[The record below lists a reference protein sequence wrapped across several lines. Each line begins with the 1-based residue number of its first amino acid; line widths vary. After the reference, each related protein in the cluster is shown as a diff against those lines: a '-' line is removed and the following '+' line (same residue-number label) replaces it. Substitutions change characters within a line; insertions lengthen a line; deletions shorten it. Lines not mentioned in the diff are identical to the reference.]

1 MFAGADRTTSRHGR
15 WAAAP
20 AAVPAGGGGAQDAP
34 ADGAGSGPA
43 ATGRRRPDRGAGPT
57 TGAPGL
63 PWSAAA
69 GAAAVALTAAL
80 FADWDTL
87 VGPLA
92 GAVTGRGFP
101 LPGAVTTP
109 WPDLAVLTAVL
120 VAALHPLLRRGART
134 DTLPGAW
141 SVPVTAFAAAGLAG
155 AAAGLLAGGSA
166 GGAAATVWH
175 LLAQTG
181 QGGLFGLL
189 FGAPAAVAV
198 LAAERLAP
206 GARRGPAGA
215 GGPRPGAAPAAGY
228 PGGARTRGRSPY
240 AALTAALLLLPTA
253 VMGAGAYLLGTDVP
267 GDCSPLACASPVDE
281 LLLNG
286 EVGLRLVVPGWAAA
300 VAVAAA
306 LRALPPTR
314 GWPLWSHLLLAVGG
328 TGLAVVLLSGLVV
341 GSDV

>member
-1 MFAGADRTTSRHGR
+1 MTGSP
-15 WAAAP
+15 AP
-20 AAVPAGGGGAQDAP
+20 A
-34 ADGAGSGPA
+34 SGF
-43 ATGRRRPDRGAGPT
+43 
-57 TGAPGL
+57 
-63 PWSAAA
+63 PWTAAA

-92 GAVTGRGFP
+92 GAATGWGFP
-101 LPGAVTTP
+101 MPGAVTTP
-109 WPDLAVLTAVL
+109 WPDLAALVAVL
-120 VAALHPLLRRGART
+120 VAALHPLLRRDART

-155 AAAGLLAGGSA
+155 AVTGLLTGGSA

-198 LAAERLAP
+198 TAAERLTA
-206 GARRGPAGA
+206 ARPRPAGREAAAVRAPDGGEPA
-215 GGPRPGAAPAAGY
+215 GTGPCPAAQ
-228 PGGARTRGRSPY
+228 PRRRRSPY
-240 AALTAALLLLPTA
+240 AALTVVLLLLPA
-253 VMGAGAYLLGTDVP
+253 AAMGAGAYLLGTDAP
-267 GDCSPLACASPVDE
+267 GDCSPLACASPADE

-286 EVGLRLVVPGWAAA
+286 EVGLRLAVPGWAAA
-300 VAVAAA
+300 AATAAA

-314 GWPLWSHLLLAVGG
+314 GWALWTHLLLAVGG
-328 TGLAVVLLSGLVV
+328 TGLAVVLPSGLVV
-341 GSDV
+341 GSAV